1 MKYFFLFA
9 AGKNINTCTCEY
21 ICFEVFHFT
30 YRKPKKQSNQKAKNL
45 SHHLK
50 NFFRHVN
57 YIDSQTCGHTF
68 LRLHAYCRSQS
79 RAKILLIHT
88 M

>member
-21 ICFEVFHFT
+21 IFEVFHFT

-50 NFFRHVN
+50 
-57 YIDSQTCGHTF
+57 IF
-68 LRLHAYCRSQS
+68 L
-79 RAKILLIHT
+79 
-88 M
+88 